1 LTSYKIAIEKTA
13 LKFISKQPP
22 KEKRRLM
29 QSIYSLPDGDTLKM
43 SGKYN
48 LFRLR
53 VGSYRIIYSIEEDKL
68 IIRIIEAG
76 NRGDI
81 YK

>member
-1 LTSYKIAIEKTA
+1 MNYKIIIEKIA
-13 LKFISKQPP
+13 VKFISKQPL
-22 KEKRRLM
+22 KEKNRLLR
-29 QSIYSLPDGDTLKM
+29 SIYSLPKGDTIKM

-53 VGSYRIIYSIEEDKL
+53 VGSYRVVYSIEDSNL
-68 IIRIIEAG
+68 IIRVVEVG
-76 NRGDI
+76 NRGDV

>member
-1 LTSYKIAIEKTA
+1 MSYKIIIEKTA
-13 LKFISKQPP
+13 LKFISKQPS
-22 KEKRRLM
+22 KERKRLM
-29 QSIYSLPDGDTLKM
+29 QSIYNLPEGDTVKM

-53 VGSYRIIYSIEEDKL
+53 VGSYRIIYSIEESKL
-68 IIRIIEAG
+68 IIRVIEAG
-76 NRGDI
+76 NRGDV